1 MAKATW
7 RIKMTERT
15 KLLKKAVLTSVG
27 ASTNVER
34 IKLALNDAMQDLV
47 KVGQNLLGELEEK
60 GKVKTDSAQDFLKNL
75 QSEAYKKTAEGG
87 KVVTTGVKKAIREL
101 GLITQADWDELYER
115 LANIEEALG
124 ISSGDSNGSGE
135 KNRSRR
141 KKSNNH

>member
-1 MAKATW
+1 MS
-7 RIKMTERT
+7 ERT

-60 GKVKTDSAQDFLKNL
+60 GKVKTESAQDFLKNL
-75 QSEAYKKTAEGG
+75 QSEAYKKTTERG
-87 KVVTTGVKKAIREL
+87 KVVSTGVKKAIREL

-124 ISSGDSNGSGE
+124 ISTGDSNGSGE
-135 KNRSRR
+135 KTPSRR
-141 KKSNNH
+141 KKNNNQ